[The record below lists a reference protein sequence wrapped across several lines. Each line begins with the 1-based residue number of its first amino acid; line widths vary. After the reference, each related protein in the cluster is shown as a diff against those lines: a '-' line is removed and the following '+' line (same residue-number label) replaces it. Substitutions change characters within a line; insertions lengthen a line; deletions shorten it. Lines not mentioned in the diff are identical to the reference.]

1 MRHSNLFS
9 NFLLVLLFGGMFTLA
24 QGQTKFSAKNTVQ
37 LSVSGTSTMHDW
49 VMKTSSGD
57 CSATLQVDG
66 DGNLKDITAMSFSVA
81 SKALKSGK
89 DGMDKN
95 AYKALKSDKSPNISA
110 TLKSADVIMKDGKNY
125 TIKAIIN
132 LTIAGK
138 TVETALD
145 AQAKKIND
153 TSFSIKG
160 EKKISMKDYD
170 MQPPSFMLGAVK
182 TGNDVILNF
191 DLVLNQ

>member
-9 NFLLVLLFGGMFTLA
+9 KILLVLLFGGMFTLA
-24 QGQTKFSAKNTVQ
+24 QGQTKFAAKNTVQ

-49 VMKTSSGD
+49 VMKASNGD

-66 DGNLKDITAMSFSVA
+66 DGNLKDITAMSFSVV

-95 AYKALKSDKSPNISA
+95 AYKALKIDKNPNITA
-110 TLKSADVIMKDGKNY
+110 TLKSADVTMKDGKNFG
-125 TIKAIIN
+125 IKAIIS
-132 LTIAGK
+132 LSIAGK
-138 TVETALD
+138 TLETTLD
-145 AQAKKIND
+145 ATAKKIND

-160 EKKISMKDYD
+160 EKNISMKDFD
-170 MQPPSFMLGAVK
+170 MKPPSFMLGAVK
-182 TGNDVILNF
+182 TGNDIVLSF

>member
-1 MRHSNLFS
+1 MTNSKLFS
-9 NFLLVLLFGGMFTLA
+9 ALMTTLFLIGMILP
-24 QGQTKFSAKNTVQ
+24 GQSQSKFSAKNTVQ
-37 LSVSGTSTMHDW
+37 LAVAGTSTMHDW
-49 VMKTSSGD
+49 VMKSSTGD
-57 CSATLQVDG
+57 CNATMQVDS
-66 DGNLKDITAMSFSVA
+66 DGNLKGITAMNFSVA
-81 SKALKSGK
+81 AKSLKSGK

-95 AYKALKSDKSPNISA
+95 AYKALKTDKNTNITA
-110 TLKSADVIMKDGKNY
+110 VLKSAEVIAKDGKNY

-138 TVETALD
+138 TLETSLE

-153 TSFSIKG
+153 TSFSVKG

-170 MQPPSFMLGAVK
+170 MKPPSFMLGAVK
-182 TGNDVILNF
+182 TGNDVVLSF

>member
-9 NFLLVLLFGGMFTLA
+9 KILLILLFGGMFTLV

-49 VMKTSSGD
+49 VMKTSTGD

-66 DGNLKDITAMSFSVA
+66 DGNLKDITAMSFSVS
-81 SKALKSGK
+81 SKGLKSGK
-89 DGMDKN
+89 DAMDKN
-95 AYKALKSDKSPNISA
+95 AYKALKADKNPNISA
-110 TLKSADVIMKDGKNY
+110 TLKSADVTMKDGKNY
-125 TIKAIIN
+125 TVKAVIS

-138 TVETALD
+138 TVETTLD
-145 AQAKKIND
+145 ATAKKIND
-153 TSFSIKG
+153 TSFSVKG

-182 TGNDVILNF
+182 TGNDVVLNF

>member
-1 MRHSNLFS
+1 
-9 NFLLVLLFGGMFTLA
+9 
-24 QGQTKFSAKNTVQ
+24 
-37 LSVSGTSTMHDW
+37 
-49 VMKTSSGD
+49 
-57 CSATLQVDG
+57 
-66 DGNLKDITAMSFSVA
+66 
-81 SKALKSGK
+81 
-89 DGMDKN
+89 
-95 AYKALKSDKSPNISA
+95 
-110 TLKSADVIMKDGKNY
+110 MKDGKNY
-125 TIKAIIN
+125 TVKAIIN

-138 TVETALD
+138 TVETTLD

-182 TGNDVILNF
+182 TGNDVVLNF

>member
-1 MRHSNLFS
+1 MRHS

-95 AYKALKSDKSPNISA
+95 AYKALKADKSPNISA
-110 TLKSADVIMKDGKNY
+110 TLKSADVVMKDGKNY

-182 TGNDVILNF
+182 TGNDVVLNF

>member
-1 MRHSNLFS
+1 M
-9 NFLLVLLFGGMFTLA
+9 VLLFGGMFTLA

-66 DGNLKDITAMSFSVA
+66 DGNLKDITAMNFSVA

-95 AYKALKSDKSPNISA
+95 AYKALKADKNPNISA

-125 TIKAIIN
+125 TVKAIIN

-138 TVETALD
+138 TVETTLD

-160 EKKISMKDYD
+160 EKKISMKEYD

-182 TGNDVILNF
+182 TGNDVVLNF

>member
-1 MRHSNLFS
+1 
-9 NFLLVLLFGGMFTLA
+9 
-24 QGQTKFSAKNTVQ
+24 
-37 LSVSGTSTMHDW
+37 MHDW

-138 TVETALD
+138 TVETALE

-182 TGNDVILNF
+182 TGNDVVLNF